1 MMKLVFSV
9 VVLVALCVG
18 WSAGQE
24 CRDGSPPGPRRLCQ
38 SSSFE
43 DVTARNMD
51 WTSIF
56 LQSSSFGNVVFRGMT
71 LVRASLHM
79 TTWQGANV
87 IDGGNWSLSVWDGSL
102 FYGTLMISSTVMQR
116 FSFSGVDANQ
126 ADIIS
131 LTGIQGQNCVVS
143 GSDFRYLLAQDSN
156 LSACNFA
163 GSYFGLFSIFG
174 GSLKDANLAGV
185 EMIGANFSD
194 VDLSGTSFA
203 GAKVSN
209 AQFYRV
215 NANLANFAGAVLNRI
230 TIQGGRYDNANFS
243 GASIQNSKISFRGQ
257 SVIFVGANLSNTDL
271 SGVQLP
277 GADFAGADLSGVDL
291 SGANLSSANLVGAVN
306 VTGANFEG
314 ADLSGAEGTPTST
327 PSQTPT
333 PASTATAPSTSTA
346 SQTPVPTQVALT
358 SSPQMTPS
366 MKTETSTPFSPT
378 PLSLTTNLPMASST
392 TTPFPV
398 PTQSPSGVP
407 STVAS
412 QTTGAPE
419 SPPPGNV
426 TVSPGANETATP
438 NVTVQIA
445 NGTESPT
452 DDGSVCFP
460 GDATVE
466 LESGKVI
473 SMHELVIGDRIKGA
487 GGRIDEVF
495 MFGHR
500 IRHGEFPF
508 ISLRSSQGS
517 EITMSFNHLIFEVR
531 RNGLV
536 RAGYIA
542 PGDLLLGCEGQVIRV
557 DTVSRIFKQGL
568 FNPHTFSGEIVVNG
582 ILASTYNSFLPA
594 QLAHNLLLPERC
606 ARRLGFS
613 FIGGVLEGSRP
624 ALFSLALDTVS
635 FS

>member
-1 MMKLVFSV
+1 VRNSLLCRSKNPSQVVCGSDFMMKLVFSV

-346 SQTPVPTQVALT
+346 SQTPVPTQ
-358 SSPQMTPS
+358 
-366 MKTETSTPFSPT
+366 
-378 PLSLTTNLPMASST
+378 
-392 TTPFPV
+392 
-398 PTQSPSGVP
+398 
-407 STVAS
+407 
-412 QTTGAPE
+412 TTGAPE

-426 TVSPGANETATP
+426 TVSPGASSSPSLSSTLPMNPSATSSSTSSTTPSPTGAGANETATP

>member
-1 MMKLVFSV
+1 MKLVFSV

-346 SQTPVPTQVALT
+346 SQTPVPTQ
-358 SSPQMTPS
+358 
-366 MKTETSTPFSPT
+366 
-378 PLSLTTNLPMASST
+378 
-392 TTPFPV
+392 
-398 PTQSPSGVP
+398 
-407 STVAS
+407 
-412 QTTGAPE
+412 TTGATE

-426 TVSPGANETATP
+426 TVSPGANETATPNVTVQIANGTESPTDDGVGVFSRSGANETATP